1 MYLADDTGSPHD
13 FTWMVKNAVVPRP
26 IAWVGTESADGV
38 GNLAPFSYFTLVT
51 MDPPTLMISFTGEK
65 DSHDNIR
72 ATGEFVVNLVTD
84 GQAEVET
91 ATAAITP
98 PSLDEA
104 ALLGLEVVDSTRV
117 RPKRLAIAKVALE
130 CVLLRET
137 EVYDAHVVFAQVL
150 AVHADDGILD
160 PSGRI
165 DIAKYRPVARLGG
178 SLYTTVTSD
187 YKHPVP
193 VATGGVARRA
203 ARRRSRR
210 TGRPRRAR
218 GRRRLVPRAGGRRG
232 LRTGRGRGWSRSRRT
247 RRAGMRWSSGE
258 PPASA
263 GGRRPSTAGELEPPR
278 SAVLLDCLACVSG
291 GLQPADCQPL
301 AAGRWPPPAGRWPPP
316 AGRVAPQGRIETH
329 PRQQASPPTPSLRVA
344 DLARCAAYSISE
356 PKSRRPPLRGPP
368 TFPPALPAARCLLP
382 AACWSSSPAGAYR
395 DPPASAGQP
404 TDPPR

>member
-98 PSLDEA
+98 PSVDEA
-104 ALLGLEVVDSTRV
+104 ALLGLEVVESTRV
-117 RPKRLAIAKVALE
+117 GPKRLAMAKVALE

-137 EVYDAHVVFAQVL
+137 EVYDANVVFGQVL
-150 AVHADDGILD
+150 AVHADDAILD

-193 VATGGVARRA
+193 VATEEWLAMQPGGGVVAPVDADELA
-203 ARRRSRR
+203 A
-210 TGRPRRAR
+210 A
-218 GRRRLVPRAGGRRG
+218 AA
-232 LRTGRGRGWSRSRRT
+232 WSREQ
-247 RRAGMRWSSGE
+247 A
-258 PPASA
+258 AA
-263 GGRRPSTAGELEPPR
+263 
-278 SAVLLDCLACVSG
+278 AV
-291 GLQPADCQPL
+291 
-301 AAGRWPPPAGRWPPP
+301 
-316 AGRVAPQGRIETH
+316 
-329 PRQQASPPTPSLRVA
+329 
-344 DLARCAAYSISE
+344 
-356 PKSRRPPLRGPP
+356 
-368 TFPPALPAARCLLP
+368 
-382 AACWSSSPAGAYR
+382 
-395 DPPASAGQP
+395 
-404 TDPPR
+404 

>member
-1 MYLADDTGSPHD
+1 MYLADDTGAAHD
-13 FTWMVKNAVVPRP
+13 FIWMVKNAVVPRP
-26 IAWVGTESADGV
+26 IAWVGTESASGV

-72 ATGEFVVNLVTD
+72 ETGEFVVNLVTD

-98 PSLDEA
+98 PSVDEA

-117 RPKRLAIAKVALE
+117 RPKRLAMAKVALE

-137 EVYDAHVVFAQVL
+137 EVYDANVVFGQVL

-193 VATGGVARRA
+193 VATEEWLAAQPGGGA
-203 ARRRSRR
+203 AA
-210 TGRPRRAR
+210 PVDPEELA
-218 GRRRLVPRAGGRRG
+218 AAAA
-232 LRTGRGRGWSRSRRT
+232 WSREQ
-247 RRAGMRWSSGE
+247 A
-258 PPASA
+258 AA
-263 GGRRPSTAGELEPPR
+263 
-278 SAVLLDCLACVSG
+278 AV
-291 GLQPADCQPL
+291 
-301 AAGRWPPPAGRWPPP
+301 
-316 AGRVAPQGRIETH
+316 
-329 PRQQASPPTPSLRVA
+329 
-344 DLARCAAYSISE
+344 
-356 PKSRRPPLRGPP
+356 
-368 TFPPALPAARCLLP
+368 
-382 AACWSSSPAGAYR
+382 
-395 DPPASAGQP
+395 
-404 TDPPR
+404 